1 MRCNGYKL
9 KDSSFKFLT
18 ARMVRHWM
26 NRLPREDVEVPSLK
40 MFKARL
46 GGAYGHP
53 VHRRELELDSPYDF
67 FFFSTQAILLF
78 YVL

>member
-1 MRCNGYKL
+1 
-9 KDSSFKFLT
+9 
-18 ARMVRHWM
+18 M

-67 FFFSTQAILLF
+67 FFFFQPKPFCYSMFCDFKREVFQEANLKFELSE
-78 YVL
+78 